1 MSKSGIGAQL
11 GVKAESTWGT
21 AVTVNDFIPFTSEDL
36 RLRKNY
42 IESGGLRAGQ
52 LGQATELHVATT
64 SWVEGT
70 VEFEPLTKKFSK
82 WLNLLHGDTV
92 TPSTPGGATNARLH
106 AHEVGVT
113 EPSGT
118 LKSMTVQLGRP
129 DVNGTTRPF
138 TYAGMKVRSVNFE
151 CATGGILTSTW
162 ELVGK
167 SESTSGSVEV
177 ADYSAIGVPFYFNQG
192 SVEIGDSV
200 VTDCIRSVGIQI
212 TLPLDDARFCMD
224 STGFLKEP
232 LVNGLI
238 DVVATFEMEFS
249 SLTQHTA
256 YVNATRRKF
265 EVIFTGDDIDTGVS
279 YSTLKFTLHETVT
292 TGEGPV
298 VQGPDVLMQTLT
310 VKALNDGTNPLCTI
324 DYTTTDTT
332 VQA

>member
-70 VEFEPLTKKFSK
+70 VEFEPLTKHFSK
-82 WLNLLHGDTV
+82 WLNLLHGNTV
-92 TPSTPGGATNARLH
+92 TPTTPGGATNARLH
-106 AHEVGVT
+106 THEVGET
-113 EPSGT
+113 EPDG
-118 LKSMTVQLGRP
+118 KSLTVQVGRP
-129 DVNGTTRPF
+129 DVGGTTRPF
-138 TYAGMKVRSVNFE
+138 TYAGMKVRSVNFQV
-151 CATGGILTSTW
+151 ATDGILTSTW

-167 SESTSGSVEV
+167 SEVTNVSLAT
-177 ADYSAIGVPFYFNQG
+177 ADYSTLGLPFHFNQG
-192 SVEIGDSV
+192 SIEIEDSV
-200 VTDCIRSVGIQI
+200 ITDCIKSMGLQI

-224 STGFLKEP
+224 STGFMKEP
-232 LVNGLI
+232 IVNGLI
-238 DVVATFEMEFS
+238 DVVATFETEFS
-249 SLTQHTA
+249 SLTQHNA
-256 YVNATRRKF
+256 YVAATRRKF
-265 EVIFTGDDIDTGVS
+265 EIILQGAEIDAGVS
-279 YSTLKFTLHETVT
+279 YSTLKFTLWETVT

-298 VQGPDVLMQTLT
+298 VQGPDVLTQSLT
-310 VKALNDGTNPLCTI
+310 VKALNDGSNPLCTI